1 MGWAQSEGGGAVRGD
16 PGTGTQLGGGTWGWM
31 DGWWDTAEEGCRER
45 GVGDTME
52 GTLGQ
57 EQGGGRGRGNPESG
71 IQSMEGGGTRTE
83 AWTLWGRGDDTMEGT
98 QGQGQREWGG
108 YTGKRK
114 WGGLQRGPR
123 NVGGGA
129 GGQQRGDYP
138 GTRDGGW
145 GGTQWGGR
153 RGGGTPQG
161 GNSRR
166 DPGMK
171 EWEGHGGGY
180 PGAGGWGGMGGG
192 KNNGGVLTEG
202 SPRRLMAQRQWLMLS
217 VCRKCS
223 PLI

>member
-1 MGWAQSEGGGAVRGD
+1 
-16 PGTGTQLGGGTWGWM
+16 M

-57 EQGGGRGRGNPESG
+57 EHFGGGGGTTQSQGYSRWRGGGRHNRGMDTVGGGGMTQRRGPRDKVSGRG
-71 IQSMEGGGTRTE
+71 GG
-83 AWTLWGRGDDTMEGT
+83 D
-98 QGQGQREWGG
+98 
-108 YTGKRK
+108 TGKRE

-145 GGTQWGGR
+145 GGR
-153 RGGGTPQG
+153 RGVGTPQG

-166 DPGMK
+166 DPGMR
-171 EWEGHGGGY
+171 ERGGHGGGY
-180 PGAGGWGGMGGG
+180 PGAGGWGDGGG
-192 KNNGGVLTEG
+192 QEQWGGPHRGQPEAAHGTAPVVDVICVPEVQPTRLSENGADG
-202 SPRRLMAQRQWLMLS
+202 SG
-217 VCRKCS
+217 
-223 PLI
+223 